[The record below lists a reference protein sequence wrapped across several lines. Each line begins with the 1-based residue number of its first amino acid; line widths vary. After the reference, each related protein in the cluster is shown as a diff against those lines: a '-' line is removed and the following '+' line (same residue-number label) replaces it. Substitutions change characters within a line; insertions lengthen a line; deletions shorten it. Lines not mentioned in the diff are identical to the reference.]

1 MLKYIYHFNFMHLRT
16 KRKPTHKNLSK
27 LIFSIILAFVM
38 IGIIFSLGNIKKDSF
53 GFKSTKQEDQNKIA
67 TSTASTT
74 TSLDP
79 IKASNS
85 NTTEEYW
92 TLNVESV
99 LTTKVGEQIFIEIAS
114 TSEKQERGLSGK
126 SKLMEFIKDQKI
138 RTEGMLFVFDK
149 AQTLNFWMKDMNFDL
164 DMVWLDENFK
174 IVHITKNALAS
185 SYNRQNPASST
196 IFTNG
201 KNLAKYV
208 LEINSG
214 LSNELNLREGDILII
229 Q

>member
-1 MLKYIYHFNFMHLRT
+1 MLKYIYNFNFMHLRT
-16 KRKPTHKNLSK
+16 KRKPTQKNISR
-27 LIFSIILAFVM
+27 LIFSIALAFIFIVVV
-38 IGIIFSLGNIKKDSF
+38 FSLGSIKKENF
-53 GFKSTKQEDQNKIA
+53 GFKSTKQEDKNLIA
-67 TSTASTT
+67 TSTISTT
-74 TSLDP
+74 TSLDSV
-79 IKASNS
+79 KVSNS
-85 NTTEEYW
+85 NPIQESW

-164 DMVWLDENFK
+164 DMVWLDKNLK

-201 KNLAKYV
+201 DRLAKYV

-214 LSNELNLREGDILII
+214 ASQRLNLKVGDTLTI